1 MLPESDLSQSSAAG
15 CGTKRIRI
23 RAGLCVRLVWTV
35 RGKYNRSTTTNRRFS
50 FTSCPPI
57 PLPHH
62 HLLLFTP
69 RQKLRISANSPLV
82 DIHGPHQGKN
92 NNHPSLNIPSAYLF
106 PRYLPANRPQVDW
119 RWGIPHHLKFPY
131 KEILT
136 RHIQA
141 KPPVSNSQP
150 RPLARLLPPYVS
162 VFTCLLVVAVVV
174 IAVVTAMLSPLWSR
188 ADG

>member
-1 MLPESDLSQSSAAG
+1 MAQNASESARVCASVW
-15 CGTKRIRI
+15 CGP
-23 RAGLCVRLVWTV
+23 CVGNTIGAQRQIVV
-35 RGKYNRSTTTNRRFS
+35 SRSPLA
-50 FTSCPPI
+50 PPI